1 MVVIRCER
9 EMEDSAPPQELW
21 SGGAYFVWWT
31 IVPKRQKY
39 SVTSTEKG
47 LSNGTE
53 NQQYQ

>member
-39 SVTSTEKG
+39 SVTATEKG